1 MHYLADGKFWIN
13 DFLLFY
19 NVSKYLWKLWL
30 ENLEHGMDVMV
41 AYIIHYYQATL
52 MESLFVID
60 YCYELERIEILLFQV
75 VSTLVIR

>member
-1 MHYLADGKFWIN
+1 
-13 DFLLFY
+13 
-19 NVSKYLWKLWL
+19 
-30 ENLEHGMDVMV
+30 MDVMV

-75 VSTLVIR
+75 VNKQISNGMTLHSGRKNDICCRNDGCCQAG